1 MAVVRKAAPLLG
13 GLGVGLLIGLLGA
26 FVQAHRSIL
35 IFSDRYLVI
44 PWGVLIV
51 LGVLIASIRGVALAS
66 SSRAAAWLVVAGWIV
81 VTILLASETAGG
93 DIAVSSGARQW
104 AYLLGGAILGSAA
117 ATLPARPLR
126 SNWPDPSNSAKPAN
140 SANPSSE
147 QETPSI

>member
-1 MAVVRKAAPLLG
+1 MTVVRKAAPLLG

-66 SSRAAAWLVVAGWIV
+66 SSRAAAWLVLAGWIV
-81 VTILLASETAGG
+81 VTIFLANETAGG

-126 SNWPDPSNSAKPAN
+126 SNGPNPQD
-140 SANPSSE
+140 SANPHNPAIPSSE
-147 QETPSI
+147 QETPSV

>member
-1 MAVVRKAAPLLG
+1 MTVVRKAVPLLG

-35 IFSDRYLVI
+35 IFSDRYLII

-51 LGVLIASIRGVALAS
+51 LGVLIASIRGVALGS
-66 SSRAAAWLVVAGWIV
+66 SSRAAAWLVMAGWIV
-81 VTILLASETAGG
+81 VTIFLASETVGG

-117 ATLPARPLR
+117 ATLPTRLLRP
-126 SNWPDPSNSAKPAN
+126 S
-140 SANPSSE
+140 
-147 QETPSI
+147 

>member
-1 MAVVRKAAPLLG
+1 VAVVRKAAPLLG

-51 LGVLIASIRGVALAS
+51 LGGLSTTKRGVALAS

-81 VTILLASETAGG
+81 VTIFLASETAGG

-147 QETPSI
+147 QETPSV